1 VIFEKYPLVQ
11 KPRLGATAFVCQL
24 IFFGLLYS
32 QIR

>member
-1 VIFEKYPLVQ
+1 VQ

-32 QIR
+32 QIK